1 MSCIRGEQRR
11 FACAL
16 AMLKP
21 FYLALMTVSSV
32 LFSLPYVT
40 PGGRWSDLERLAADP
55 DFIYEPPYIPA
66 YVTASLSLLAAGV
79 IAGAVLFL
87 FWTAMAFIILLSS
100 LYRVPNVGI
109 VICVAFITGSIVIL
123 VESIPGLILPDQF
136 STMDRIAA
144 RFEEHK
150 LTAVMLSM
158 GGWLLL
164 NGLLAALMDRRVQR
178 MDIEFSGKE

>member
-1 MSCIRGEQRR
+1 M
-11 FACAL
+11 
-16 AMLKP
+16 
-21 FYLALMTVSSV
+21 
-32 LFSLPYVT
+32 
-40 PGGRWSDLERLAADP
+40 
-55 DFIYEPPYIPA
+55 
-66 YVTASLSLLAAGV
+66 

-87 FWTAMAFIILLSS
+87 FWTAMAFIILLCS
-100 LYRVPNVGI
+100 LYRAPNVGI

-136 STMDRIAA
+136 STMGRIAA

>member
-1 MSCIRGEQRR
+1 
-11 FACAL
+11 
-16 AMLKP
+16 MLKP

-66 YVTASLSLLAAGV
+66 YVTASLSLLAAGM

-100 LYRVPNVGI
+100 LYRAPNVGI

-136 STMDRIAA
+136 STMGRIAE

>member
-1 MSCIRGEQRR
+1 MKKIRRRRKTLRINTPMSFGIL
-11 FACAL
+11 CA
-16 AMLKP
+16 AMLI
-21 FYLALMTVSSV
+21 LV
-32 LFSLPYVT
+32 
-40 PGGRWSDLERLAADP
+40 GGG
-55 DFIYEPPYIPA
+55 A
-66 YVTASLSLLAAGV
+66 YALAAGV

-100 LYRVPNVGI
+100 LYRAPNVGI

-136 STMDRIAA
+136 STMGRIAA

>member
-1 MSCIRGEQRR
+1 M
-11 FACAL
+11 
-16 AMLKP
+16 
-21 FYLALMTVSSV
+21 
-32 LFSLPYVT
+32 
-40 PGGRWSDLERLAADP
+40 
-55 DFIYEPPYIPA
+55 IYEPPYIPA
-66 YVTASLSLLAAGV
+66 YVTTSLSPLAAGV

-100 LYRVPNVGI
+100 LYRAPNVGI
-109 VICVAFITGSIVIL
+109 VICVVFITGSIVIL

>member
-16 AMLKP
+16 AMFKP

-66 YVTASLSLLAAGV
+66 YVPASLSLLAAGM

-87 FWTAMAFIILLSS
+87 FWTAMAFIILLS
-100 LYRVPNVGI
+100 
-109 VICVAFITGSIVIL
+109 
-123 VESIPGLILPDQF
+123 
-136 STMDRIAA
+136 
-144 RFEEHK
+144 
-150 LTAVMLSM
+150 
-158 GGWLLL
+158 LL
-164 NGLLAALMDRRVQR
+164 
-178 MDIEFSGKE
+178 

>member
-1 MSCIRGEQRR
+1 
-11 FACAL
+11 
-16 AMLKP
+16 MLKP

-87 FWTAMAFIILLSS
+87 FWTAMAFIILLS
-100 LYRVPNVGI
+100 
-109 VICVAFITGSIVIL
+109 
-123 VESIPGLILPDQF
+123 
-136 STMDRIAA
+136 
-144 RFEEHK
+144 
-150 LTAVMLSM
+150 
-158 GGWLLL
+158 LL
-164 NGLLAALMDRRVQR
+164 
-178 MDIEFSGKE
+178 